1 MFLHITLDLIY
12 ETWNINNLV
21 DIIYNI
27 DFKIKYCMLTARFF
41 NLIFINEEII
51 ISNY

>member
-1 MFLHITLDLIY
+1 MFLYITLDLTY
-12 ETWNINNLV
+12 ETRNINNLV

-27 DFKIKYCMLTARFF
+27 HLKIKYCMLAARFF